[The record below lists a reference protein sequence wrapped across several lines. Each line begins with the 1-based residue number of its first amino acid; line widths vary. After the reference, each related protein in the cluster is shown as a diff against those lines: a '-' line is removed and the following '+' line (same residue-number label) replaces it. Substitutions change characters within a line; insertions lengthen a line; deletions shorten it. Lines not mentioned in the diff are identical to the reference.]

1 MGRQMNHGTSPGAL
15 GMNPAK
21 FKNLLRFAPAGP
33 RIEIGVFR
41 GHTLRL
47 IARHSGETI
56 GVDSFEG
63 MAEPTAH
70 DFVDGVTRYPKGR
83 LAFPLVRVQAEVPSA
98 KLIKGFVPGV
108 LSEVPEGP
116 YAFAHL
122 DLDHYAPTKAA
133 LEWLDS
139 RMMPGGV
146 LLADDYFPDLDA
158 LASKAINEFLQKRP
172 FTDRNGRKVWWI
184 Y

>member
-1 MGRQMNHGTSPGAL
+1 MGTGDRMISPDAL
-15 GMNPAK
+15 GMNPAM
-21 FKNLLRFAPAGP
+21 FQNLLRFAPAGP

-47 IARHSGETI
+47 IARHHGETI

-63 MAEPTAH
+63 MAEPTEH

-83 LAFPLVRVQAEVPSA
+83 LACPMDRVRQEVPSA
-98 KLIKGFVPGV
+98 VLIKGFVPEI
-108 LSEVPEGP
+108 LADVPDGP
-116 YAFAHL
+116 FAFAHV
-122 DLDHYAPTKAA
+122 DPDHYAPTVAA

-146 LLADDYFPDLDA
+146 LVADDYFPNLDA
-158 LASKAINEFLQKRP
+158 LASKAIKEFAAKRP
-172 FTDRNGRKVWWI
+172 IADANGRKCWWV